1 MSINR
6 IRGDGGV
13 IIDSKSF
20 LELPKAPSKET
31 ADVIR
36 SGMIRYNKEWKS
48 FEGVLDF
55 EDGSMAYRRF
65 ANLDANGKLLT
76 SQLPDS
82 VTSGLQFVG
91 TYNPIPDDID
101 PPLAQS
107 PLPAPT
113 ASLSGDYYVV
123 RGIIDAAQA
132 HFEANKP
139 TTSTVTFTPTNP
151 TGQGD
156 WVEILY
162 YVDSNPNISGAKLV
176 TYAFARIVST
186 AIPST
191 GHSGL
196 VNLATDEDLTK
207 PFASGVPMN
216 QTALSDGDWI
226 IITEDKNIR
235 LRQSRTSISAASVL
249 YDNTIMIANNRP
261 FRTNAGT
268 VQTSIDNVVIECLRR
283 TGDSMYDDGTV
294 GGGRF
299 GVTYGSAT
307 APAIAFNNSPYD
319 PVSNPGNDPE
329 KWSDTNTGIFH
340 PADDAIGFSTSGT
353 ERIRINNSTLTLYQ
367 STSSPASTPVLRFDN
382 PTNTNVGISA
392 SSNIISFSSMNKEQ
406 VEFKNGESAFH
417 GNIVVDGTSTLVGDT
432 LASNITASGNLNVH
446 GNTTLGETPENTIV
460 VNGKSTFKSNI
471 VVDGTST
478 LNGDTLASNV
488 TTSGNLTVHSNTI
501 LGDTAENTIVVNG
514 KSTFHSTVDVDGD
527 GTFKSNLV
535 VNGNSTFESNIVVD
549 GETTLNGNTI
559 LGDTAENTIV
569 VNGASTFNANTTF
582 KGNSNKFKNINLLAN
597 GVLTLESN
605 TNQSSMT
612 LDGADLKLSMG
623 NYADVSIYDN
633 GTIRTRFNRYGI
645 QLPVLASIDN
655 SVGVDGMIAYS
666 TSERTSMQKVKG
678 QWVPIGSGSVRTD
691 AFTISSWV
699 LSGDS
704 YTLTVTASNIVTAE
718 IQEQISPG
726 VYTRVEVDSVTF
738 NGTNVVF
745 SIPSTPDVRFDGRTL
760 VTIR

>member
-55 EDGSMAYRRF
+55 EDGTMAYRRF

-101 PPLAQS
+101 PPLAQT
-107 PLPAPT
+107 PLPAPA
-113 ASLSGDYYVV
+113 ASLNGDYYVV
-123 RGIIDAAQA
+123 RGIMDAAQA
-132 HFEANKP
+132 HYEANNP
-139 TTSTVTFTPTNP
+139 QTSPVTFTPTNP
-151 TGQGD
+151 TGQGN
-156 WVEILY
+156 WIEILY

-176 TYAFARIVST
+176 TYAFARIIT
-186 AIPST
+186 ASIPST
-191 GHSGL
+191 GHDGL
-196 VNLATDEDLTK
+196 KNLTTDADLTK

-249 YDNTIMIANNRP
+249 YDNTVMIANHRQ

-283 TGDSMYDDGTV
+283 TGDSMYNDGTS
-294 GGGRF
+294 GSGRF
-299 GVTYGSAT
+299 GVVYGSAA
-307 APAIAFNNSPYD
+307 APALTFNNNPFD
-319 PVSNPGNDPE
+319 PTNNPGNDPA
-329 KWSDTNTGIFH
+329 KWSDANTGMFH
-340 PADDAIGFSTSGT
+340 PADDAIGFSTAGT

-367 STSSPASTPVLRFDN
+367 TTSTPASTPVLRFDN
-382 PTNTNVGISA
+382 ATNTNVGLSA
-392 SSNIISFSSMNKEQ
+392 SSNIISFSSMNKVQ

-417 GNIVVDGTSTLVGDT
+417 GNIVVDGTSTLTGDT
-432 LASNITASGNLNVH
+432 SASNITASGNLNIQ
-446 GNTTLGETPENTIV
+446 GNTTLGDAASDTIT
-460 VNGKSTFKSNI
+460 VNGVSTF
-471 VVDGTST
+471 T
-478 LNGDTLASNV
+478 
-488 TTSGNLTVHSNTI
+488 
-501 LGDTAENTIVVNG
+501 
-514 KSTFHSTVDVDGD
+514 
-527 GTFKSNLV
+527 
-535 VNGNSTFESNIVVD
+535 
-549 GETTLNGNTI
+549 
-559 LGDTAENTIV
+559 
-569 VNGASTFNANTTF
+569 ANTNFNGTT
-582 KGNSNKFKNINLLAN
+582 NKFKNINLLAN
-597 GVLTLESN
+597 GIITLEST
-605 TNQSSMT
+605 TNQSTIQLVSS
-612 LDGADLKLSMG
+612 DLKLSMG

-645 QLPVLASIDN
+645 QLPVLATIDN

-666 TSERTSMQKVKG
+666 NTERTSMQKVQG

-699 LSGDS
+699 LSGNY

-718 IQEQISPG
+718 IQEQVSPG

>member
-1 MSINR
+1 
-6 IRGDGGV
+6 
-13 IIDSKSF
+13 
-20 LELPKAPSKET
+20 
-31 ADVIR
+31 
-36 SGMIRYNKEWKS
+36 
-48 FEGVLDF
+48 
-55 EDGSMAYRRF
+55 
-65 ANLDANGKLLT
+65 
-76 SQLPDS
+76 
-82 VTSGLQFVG
+82 
-91 TYNPIPDDID
+91 
-101 PPLAQS
+101 
-107 PLPAPT
+107 
-113 ASLSGDYYVV
+113 
-123 RGIIDAAQA
+123 
-132 HFEANKP
+132 
-139 TTSTVTFTPTNP
+139 
-151 TGQGD
+151 
-156 WVEILY
+156 
-162 YVDSNPNISGAKLV
+162 
-176 TYAFARIVST
+176 ST

-207 PFASGVPMN
+207 PFVSGVPMN

-353 ERIRINNSTLTLYQ
+353 ERIRITNSTLTLYQ

-406 VEFKNGESAFH
+406 VEFKNGESDFH
-417 GNIVVDGTSTLVGDT
+417 GNIVVDGTSRLVGDT

-460 VNGKSTFKSNI
+460 VNGKSTFHSTVDVDGNGTFKSNIVVNGNGTFKSNI

-488 TTSGNLTVHSNTI
+488 TTRGNLTVHSNTI

-514 KSTFHSTVDVDGD
+514 KSTF
-527 GTFKSNLV
+527 K
-535 VNGNSTFESNIVVD
+535 SNIVVD
-549 GETTLNGNTI
+549 GETTLNGNT
-559 LGDTAENTIV
+559 TATNI
-569 VNGASTFNANTTF
+569 TTS
-582 KGNSNKFKNINLLAN
+582 GN
-597 GVLTLESN
+597 LTVHSN
-605 TNQSSMT
+605 T
-612 LDGADLKLSMG
+612 
-623 NYADVSIYDN
+623 
-633 GTIRTRFNRYGI
+633 
-645 QLPVLASIDN
+645 
-655 SVGVDGMIAYS
+655 
-666 TSERTSMQKVKG
+666 
-678 QWVPIGSGSVRTD
+678 
-691 AFTISSWV
+691 
-699 LSGDS
+699 
-704 YTLTVTASNIVTAE
+704 
-718 IQEQISPG
+718 
-726 VYTRVEVDSVTF
+726 
-738 NGTNVVF
+738 
-745 SIPSTPDVRFDGRTL
+745 
-760 VTIR
+760 

>member
-36 SGMIRYNKEWKS
+36 SGMIRYNKAWKS

-107 PLPAPT
+107 PLPAPSS
-113 ASLSGDYYVV
+113 SLSGDYYVV
-123 RGIIDAAQA
+123 RGIMDAAQA

-139 TTSTVTFTPTNP
+139 KTSPVTFTPTNP
-151 TGQGD
+151 TGQGN

-176 TYAFARIVST
+176 TNAFARIIST
-186 AIPST
+186 SIPST

-196 VNLATDEDLTK
+196 VNLATDDDLTK

-249 YDNTIMIANNRP
+249 YDNTIMIANNRQ

-283 TGDSMYDDGTV
+283 TGDSMYDDGTI
-294 GGGRF
+294 GSGRF
-299 GVTYGSAT
+299 GVVYGSAS
-307 APAIAFNNSPYD
+307 APAIAFNNKPFD
-319 PVSNPGNDPE
+319 PTSNPGNDPE

-340 PADDAIGFSTSGT
+340 PADDAIGFSTAGT
-353 ERIRINNSTLTLYQ
+353 ERVRINNSSLTLYQ
-367 STSSPASTPVLRFDN
+367 TTTTPALTPILHFDN

-392 SSNIISFSSMNKEQ
+392 SSNIISFSSMYSVQ
-406 VEFKNGESAFH
+406 VEFKNGESDFH
-417 GNIVVDGTSTLVGDT
+417 GNIVVDGTSRLIGDT
-432 LASNITASGNLNVH
+432 SASNITASGNLNVQS
-446 GNTTLGETPENTIV
+446 NTILGDTAANTLV
-460 VNGKSTFKSNI
+460 VNATSTFKSNTKFNSNI
-471 VVDGTST
+471 VVDGTSK
-478 LNGDTLASNV
+478 LNGDTTATNI
-488 TTSGNLTVHSNTI
+488 TASGNLNVQSDTILGDNATNTLVVNATSTFNANTKLNGDTTATNITANGNLIVQRNTI
-501 LGDTAENTIVVNG
+501 LGDAAENTIVVNG
-514 KSTFHSTVDVDGD
+514 T
-527 GTFKSNLV
+527 
-535 VNGNSTFESNIVVD
+535 
-549 GETTLNGNTI
+549 
-559 LGDTAENTIV
+559 
-569 VNGASTFNANTTF
+569 STFNANTNF
-582 KGNSNKFKNINLLAN
+582 NGNSNKFKNLSLLPN
-597 GVLTLESN
+597 GIITLESP
-605 TNQSSMT
+605 TNQSTMQLVDS
-612 LDGADLKLSMG
+612 DLKLSMG

-633 GTIRTRFNRYGI
+633 GIIRTRFNRYGI
-645 QLPVLASIDN
+645 QLPVLATIDN

-666 TSERTSMQKVKG
+666 NTERTSMQKVQG

-699 LSGDS
+699 LSGNY

-718 IQEQISPG
+718 IQEQVSPG

>member
-36 SGMIRYNKEWKS
+36 SGMIRYNKAWKS

-107 PLPAPT
+107 PLPAPSS
-113 ASLSGDYYVV
+113 SLSGDYYVV
-123 RGIIDAAQA
+123 RGIMDAAQA

-139 TTSTVTFTPTNP
+139 KTSPVTFTPTNP
-151 TGQGD
+151 TGQGN

-176 TYAFARIVST
+176 TNAFARIIST
-186 AIPST
+186 SIPST

-196 VNLATDEDLTK
+196 VNLATDDDLTK

-249 YDNTIMIANNRP
+249 YDNTIMIANNRQ

-283 TGDSMYDDGTV
+283 TGDSMYDDGTI
-294 GGGRF
+294 GSGRF
-299 GVTYGSAT
+299 GVVYGSAS
-307 APAIAFNNSPYD
+307 APAIAFNNKPFD
-319 PVSNPGNDPE
+319 PTSNPGNDPE

-340 PADDAIGFSTSGT
+340 PADDAIGFSTAGT
-353 ERIRINNSTLTLYQ
+353 ERVRINNSSLTLYQ
-367 STSSPASTPVLRFDN
+367 TTTTPALTPILHFDN

-392 SSNIISFSSMNKEQ
+392 SSNIISFSSMYSVQ
-406 VEFKNGESAFH
+406 VEFKNGESDFH
-417 GNIVVDGTSTLVGDT
+417 GNIVVDGTSRLIGDT
-432 LASNITASGNLNVH
+432 SASNITASGNLNVQSDTIL
-446 GNTTLGETPENTIV
+446 GDNATNTLV
-460 VNGKSTFKSNI
+460 VNATSTFNANTK
-471 VVDGTST
+471 
-478 LNGDTLASNV
+478 LNGDTTATNI
-488 TTSGNLTVHSNTI
+488 TANGNLIVQRNTI

-514 KSTFHSTVDVDGD
+514 T
-527 GTFKSNLV
+527 
-535 VNGNSTFESNIVVD
+535 
-549 GETTLNGNTI
+549 
-559 LGDTAENTIV
+559 
-569 VNGASTFNANTTF
+569 STFNANTNF
-582 KGNSNKFKNINLLAN
+582 NGNSNKFKNLSLLPN
-597 GVLTLESN
+597 GIITLESP
-605 TNQSSMT
+605 TNQSTMQLVDS
-612 LDGADLKLSMG
+612 DLKLSMG

-645 QLPVLASIDN
+645 QLPVLATIDN

-666 TSERTSMQKVKG
+666 NTERTSMQKVQG

-699 LSGDS
+699 LSGNY

-718 IQEQISPG
+718 IQEQVSPG